1 MAAERKEMLTQPRT
15 ERLVCLADKQALR
28 QRMAELNEQLGIVP
42 TPGIT
47 IGKLREM
54 MRAEGIRAEDN
65 ALSREV
71 LRMRNGEE

>member
-1 MAAERKEMLTQPRT
+1 MAAERKEMLTQPWI